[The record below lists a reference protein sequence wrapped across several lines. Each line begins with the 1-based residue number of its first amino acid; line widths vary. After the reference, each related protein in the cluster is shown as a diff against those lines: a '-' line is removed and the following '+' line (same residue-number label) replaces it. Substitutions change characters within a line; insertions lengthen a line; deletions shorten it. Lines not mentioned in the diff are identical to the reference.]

1 MKNFLLASL
10 LLMLSMS
17 VSAIPFTTSLGA
29 DLGHEKFYL
38 DDLGG
43 AATNSLFEIKIEN
56 AGNATN
62 NSLGLYQVNSG
73 VGVNTMGTSVNWLNL
88 FDGADTVNTVAK
100 LSWNLLT
107 DAISLKKSFDGISYF
122 DVALGALTVN
132 HGNGSGDGFGFF
144 LNTGSDIFFS
154 ETAYNADGIDH
165 MVALQ
170 AGASDSFI
178 LAWEDLPGG
187 GDNDYNDFVMLA
199 DDILP
204 QTAQV
209 PTPAPLSLMM
219 LGLGLVG
226 LGAYKKKVR

>member
-1 MKNFLLASL
+1 MKKLFMPA
-10 LLMLSMS
+10 LLMSLSFS
-17 VSAIPFTTSLGA
+17 ANSYAIPFTTNLGA

-43 AATNSLFEIKIEN
+43 AATNSLFEIKVEN
-56 AGNATN
+56 AGNALN
-62 NSLGLYQVNSG
+62 NSLGIYQVNSG
-73 VGVNTMGTSVNWLNL
+73 VGVNSMGTSVNWLNL
-88 FDGADTVNTVAK
+88 FDGSDGVNTVAK
-100 LSWNLLT
+100 LSWDLLT
-107 DAISLKKSFDGISYF
+107 DTVSLKKSFDGIFFS
-122 DVALGALTVN
+122 DVALGALTIN

-144 LNTGSDIFFS
+144 LNTGTDIFFS
-154 ETAYNADGIDH
+154 ETAYNADGVDH

-204 QTAQV
+204 QVEQV
-209 PTPAPLSLMM
+209 PEPMPLALM
-219 LGLGLVG
+219 GLGLIG
-226 LGAYKKKVR
+226 LAGLKRRK

>member
-1 MKNFLLASL
+1 MKNLLLTSL
-10 LLMLSMS
+10 LLMLS
-17 VSAIPFTTSLGA
+17 SAALAMPFTTTLGA

-43 AATNSLFEIKIEN
+43 VATNSLFEIKIEN
-56 AGNATN
+56 AGNAAN

-73 VGVNTMGTSVNWLNL
+73 VGINTMGTSVNWLNL

-100 LSWNLLT
+100 LSWDLLT
-107 DAISLKKSFDGISYF
+107 DTVSLKKSADGIF
-122 DVALGALTVN
+122 FTDVALGALTIN

-170 AGASDSFI
+170 AGAADSFI
-178 LAWEDLPGG
+178 LAWEGLPGDG
-187 GDNDYNDFVMLA
+187 DYNDFVMLA
-199 DDILP
+199 DDILS
-204 QTAQV
+204 QAAQV
-209 PTPAPLSLMM
+209 PEPNSLLL
-219 LGLGLVG
+219 LGLGLVAV
-226 LGAYKKKVR
+226 GAYKKKVK